1 LQPGFYFLLFYL
13 IYCFYC
19 FSHLM
24 TCLKSKR

>member
-13 IYCFYC
+13 IYCFYF

-24 TCLKSKR
+24 TCL